1 MIRKS
6 KEIGS
11 YFELNPSDIYSTV
24 YTQKEFDFM
33 GEGIYLSTCRSAICM
48 ALGDI
53 NPSLKIAL
61 LPGFTCHAVVQ
72 PFVNMGY
79 EVIPFSINNKLE
91 IDFEDLN
98 GKVNKYKPSV
108 ILFHD
113 YFGFDSNVKMRISG
127 LSENLKER
135 GIKIINDQTQS
146 MFSSYDII
154 EGDYYVGSIRKWM
167 GIPDGA
173 YIKATQFNSSYDVD
187 NELEIAK
194 IEAMTYKYKY
204 LFDNEGT
211 KEMVLKKF
219 KNAELI
225 LDSREEPYSIS
236 NTSKVLLEKYN
247 IDTLKKTRQKNGR
260 TLLKVIRD
268 VNDLEVPFEEV
279 SEKEVPFYIPILV
292 KRKRKELQRYLAN
305 NNVFATVIWGCPEEY
320 KNCLSVET
328 QNIYEQILCIPCDQR
343 YSVEDMEYIG
353 SLISKFDW
361 EK

>member
-48 ALGDI
+48 ALRDI
-53 NPSLKIAL
+53 NSSLKIAL
-61 LPGFTCHAVVQ
+61 LPGFTCHAVVK
-72 PFVNMGY
+72 PFVDMGY
-79 EVIPFSINNKLE
+79 EVIPYSINNKME
-91 IDFEDLN
+91 IDLEDLSS
-98 GKVNKYKPSV
+98 KIEKYKPSV

-113 YFGFDSNVKMRISG
+113 YFGFDSNVKIRISG
-127 LSENLKER
+127 LSESLKES

-146 MFSSYDII
+146 MFSIYDLI

-173 YIKATQFNSSYDVD
+173 YIKGVHNNSIYGVD
-187 NELEIAK
+187 DELEMAK
-194 IEAMTYKYKY
+194 FEAMTYKYKY

-211 KEMVLKKF
+211 KEMVLNNF
-219 KNAELI
+219 KNAESI
-225 LDSREEPYSIS
+225 LDSREEPYFIS
-236 NTSKVLLEKYN
+236 NTSKVLLEQYN
-247 IDTLKKTRQKNGR
+247 IDTLRKIRQKNGQ
-260 TLLKVIRD
+260 TLLKAIND
-268 VNDLEVPFEEV
+268 VNDLEVPFKEV
-279 SEKEVPFYIPILV
+279 GEKEVPFYIPVFV
-292 KRKRKELQRYLAN
+292 KRKRKEFQRYLAD

-320 KNCLSVET
+320 RNELSVET

-353 SLISKFDW
+353 SLISKFNW

>member
-11 YFELNPSDIYSTV
+11 YFELNPSDICSTV
-24 YTQKEFDFM
+24 YMKKDFNSL
-33 GEGIYLSTCRSAICM
+33 GEEIYISTCRSAIGM
-48 ALGDI
+48 ALRDI

-72 PFVNMGY
+72 PFADMGY
-79 EVIPFSINNKLE
+79 EVIPYFINDKLE

-98 GKVNKYKPSV
+98 SKVNKYKPSV

-113 YFGFDSNVKMRISG
+113 YFGFDSNVKMRING
-127 LSENLKER
+127 LSEKLKER

-146 MFSSYDII
+146 MFSTYDII
-154 EGDYYVGSIRKWM
+154 EGNYYVGSIRKWM

-173 YIKATQFNSSYDVD
+173 YIKGAKINSLYDTD

-204 LFDNEGT
+204 LLDNEGT
-211 KEMVLKKF
+211 KEMVLKNF
-219 KNAELI
+219 KNAESI

-236 NTSKVLLEKYN
+236 NTSKVLLEQYN
-247 IDTLKKTRQKNGR
+247 IDTMKKTRQKNGQ
-260 TLLKVIRD
+260 TLLKMINGVTNLD
-268 VNDLEVPFEEV
+268 VPFKEV
-279 SEKEVPFYIPILV
+279 GKKEVPFYIPILV
-292 KRKRKELQRYLAN
+292 KQKRKELQRYLADN
-305 NNVFATVIWGCPEEY
+305 NIFATVIWGCPEEY
-320 KNCLSVET
+320 KNELSVET